1 MPPLTDRLQEH
12 PCFSAGG
19 SCGFGRIHLPVAPR
33 CNIQCAFCDRR
44 YDCANES
51 RPGVTSAIISPQ
63 EAAARTAEAIRR
75 ESRIRVAGIAG
86 PGDSLANPE
95 TLETLALL
103 RQELPELILC
113 LSTNGL
119 LVERYIDQLAALR
132 LDTITITINAF
143 SAETAEKIYTAVRWD
158 GQLLPP
164 ADGLPLLLSQ
174 QRKALDLCAR
184 AGIAIKVNTV
194 LIPGIN
200 DSEIP
205 DIAHMAAQS
214 GAVRMNVMPLIPC
227 GAMADRTAPTS
238 QQLQDARSAAG
249 RYIRQFTHCR
259 QCRADACGLL

>member
-1 MPPLTDRLQEH
+1 MTTRLQEH
-12 PCFSAGG
+12 PCFSTNG

-33 CNIQCAFCDRR
+33 CNIQCAFCDRQ

-103 RQELPELILC
+103 RQQLPDLILC

-119 LVERYIDQLAALR
+119 LVEQYIDQLAALR

-143 SAETAEKIYTAVRWD
+143 SEETAARLYTAVRWND
-158 GQLLPP
+158 QPLPTSE
-164 ADGLPLLLSQ
+164 GLPLLLAQ
-174 QRKALDLCAR
+174 QRKALRLCAQ
-184 AGIAIKVNTV
+184 AGIAVKVNTV
-194 LIPGIN
+194 LVPGIN
-200 DSEIP
+200 DGEIIH
-205 DIAHMAAQS
+205 IARQAAQA

-227 GAMADRTAPTS
+227 GAMAASKAPTA
-238 QQLQDARSAAG
+238 QQLQDARAAAG
-249 RYIRQFTHCR
+249 QYIRQFTHCR